1 MSHCIGYCIDV
12 STVHL
17 PILLLFSCIG
27 CVQRWKVPLPPNFAT
42 FFLGHGLR
50 AGKFLTS
57 QFCYFLTRSYSQSK
71 NFQAPPDFA
80 NLFSCL
86 GLNGGKLKKKPPNFA
101 TFLLGLVSEQ
111 ECSTTSQFCYFLTR
125 PYCQSRN
132 IQAPPNFAT
141 FLLSLLFRAGLF
153 KHLPILLLF
162 YPAYTY
168 ISIQ

>member
-12 STVHL
+12 STLHL

-71 NFQAPPDFA
+71 NIQAPPDFA

-86 GLNGGKLKKKPPNFA
+86 GLNGGKLKKNLPILLHSYQVLCLSKNVQRPPNFA
-101 TFLLGLVSEQ
+101 TFLLGL
-111 ECSTTSQFCYFLTR
+111 
-125 PYCQSRN
+125 
-132 IQAPPNFAT
+132 IA
-141 FLLSLLFRAGLF
+141 RAGIF
-153 KHLPILLLF
+153 KHLPILLLS
-162 YPAYTY
+162 Y
-168 ISIQ
+168 